1 MYYLHN
7 KNMIT
12 MSTGIKQHGRKILEL
27 QKLNDKILCEKLA
40 QQSPTKQINY
50 KQYLSTVNGIIEKM

>member
-1 MYYLHN
+1 
-7 KNMIT
+7 MIT
-12 MSTGIKQHGRKILEL
+12 RSTGIKQHGRKILEL